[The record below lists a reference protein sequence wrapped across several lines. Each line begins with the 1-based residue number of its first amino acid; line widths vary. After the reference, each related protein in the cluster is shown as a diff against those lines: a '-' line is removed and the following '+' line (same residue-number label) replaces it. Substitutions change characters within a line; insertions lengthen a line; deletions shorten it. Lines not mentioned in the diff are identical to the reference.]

1 MDRLA
6 YGKQSIAV
14 NLKKPEGIDI
24 VKKLANDADV
34 LIEPFRKGVME
45 RLGLGPTHIHELNP
59 KLVYARLTGYGQ
71 FGELSDKAGHDINY
85 LSYSGESFLIRNNET
100 KY

>member
-14 NLKKPEGIDI
+14 NLKKPEGIAI
-24 VKKLANDADV
+24 VKKLAHDADV

-45 RLGLGPTHIHELNP
+45 RLGL
-59 KLVYARLTGYGQ
+59 
-71 FGELSDKAGHDINY
+71 
-85 LSYSGESFLIRNNET
+85 
-100 KY
+100 